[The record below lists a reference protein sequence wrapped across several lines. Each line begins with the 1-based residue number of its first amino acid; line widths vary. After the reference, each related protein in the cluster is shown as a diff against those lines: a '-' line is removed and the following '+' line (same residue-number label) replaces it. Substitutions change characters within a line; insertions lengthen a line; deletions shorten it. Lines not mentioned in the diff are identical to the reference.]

1 MQVFDMCMMVRSK
14 WMFQMFSIEIEAL
27 LNYLYVAVK
36 MKKIRRH
43 WMKYGGIDVGDTS
56 GRVQAKSIYVYIDR
70 IRGKY

>member
-1 MQVFDMCMMVRSK
+1 MG
-14 WMFQMFSIEIEAL
+14 IL

-36 MKKIRRH
+36 RKEIRRY

-56 GRVQAKSIYVYIDR
+56 GRVQAKSIYVYIDK